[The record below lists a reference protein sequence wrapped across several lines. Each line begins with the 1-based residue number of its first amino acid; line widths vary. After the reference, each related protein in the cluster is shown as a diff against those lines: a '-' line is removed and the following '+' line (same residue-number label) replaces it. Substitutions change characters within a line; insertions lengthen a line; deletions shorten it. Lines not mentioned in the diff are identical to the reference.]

1 LLHTLVLL
9 VFVFLYVLLFAVVLI
24 LSTLH
29 VVEEFQGLWRK
40 RPPALL
46 PDLVCADCARAGK
59 GKNQEG

>member
-1 LLHTLVLL
+1 VLL
-9 VFVFLYVLLFAVVLI
+9 RKKMKWNENGFYWGIVFIIVV
-24 LSTLH
+24 S
-29 VVEEFQGLWRK
+29 VEEFQGLWRK